1 MVRPGS
7 VVVGLCM
14 IFPPANAR
22 PYYVTVMPSSGQL
35 QLISSRVPLDKSNS
49 CLRYLMGEA
58 LLLPG

>member
-49 CLRYLMGEA
+49 SVYLMGEA